1 MLPLFLVFL
10 GLGTCFLI
18 MLSWIKTWK
27 RVDEIREELRKD
39 LNEWY

>member
-1 MLPLFLVFL
+1 MLPLLLVFSAL
-10 GLGTCFLI
+10 CFCFVI
-18 MLSWIKTWK
+18 ILSWIKTWK